1 MAEHAT
7 ETPNVVVVSPALRK
21 AIYGLAAAAGALL
34 VVLGLVTPDAV
45 AAWLNVIGQAV
56 TVASLLLA
64 VVNVPKR

>member
-7 ETPNVVVVSPALRK
+7 ETPNKIVVSPALRK
-21 AIYGLAAAAGALL
+21 AIYSLAAALGALL
-34 VVLGLVTPDAV
+34 VVLGLVTPDV
-45 AAWLNVIGQAV
+45 VSAWLSVIGQAV